1 MNNDEQGEIKH
12 NHISDKILLKKILR
26 QMKEPHLQQKSRDP
40 GLSVHDIS
48 ASNCEGSGRGN
59 DRKQE
64 QTSV

>member
-26 QMKEPHLQQKSRDP
+26 QMKEPHP